1 MNGLLTNFLKG
12 SAKELTDS
20 VGNAIDNLSTSD
32 QEKLKA
38 KSEISKIVLD
48 GLTQVASY
56 QRDVLVTEL
65 KGTKLQ
71 RNWRPIVMLMFAF
84 IVVYAKFIAPAFQLP
99 STELEPD
106 FWGLLQLGIGGY
118 VVGRSVEKVAKT
130 VTKNIDLSFIKKRNR
145 NIK

>member
-1 MNGLLTNFLKG
+1 MNGFLSKFLKG

-20 VGNAIDNLSTSD
+20 VGNAIDNLATSD

-38 KSEISKIVLD
+38 KAEISKIVLD
-48 GLTQVASY
+48 GLNEVASY
-56 QRDVLVTEL
+56 QRDVLVAEL

-106 FWGLLQLGIGGY
+106 FWELLQLGIGGY

-145 NIK
+145 KIN